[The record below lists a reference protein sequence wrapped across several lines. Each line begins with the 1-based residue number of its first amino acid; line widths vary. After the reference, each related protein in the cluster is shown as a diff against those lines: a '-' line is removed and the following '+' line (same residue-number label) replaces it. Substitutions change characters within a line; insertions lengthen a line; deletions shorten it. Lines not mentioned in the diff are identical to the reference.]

1 MLETEEEEKLRMPIE
16 MSLIE
21 ISNFDPELITH
32 LTIPALMKLLP
43 DFTSSTEITGATN
56 PVSYKLTL
64 KTIEKL
70 SAPPIIYQVTEE
82 KLLEKFFLIC
92 GHSNYAIDR
101 NLERRL
107 INMFIY

>member
-1 MLETEEEEKLRMPIE
+1 MPIE
-16 MSLIE
+16 MSIME

-43 DFTSSTEITGATN
+43 DFSSDTEIKSITD
-56 PVSYKLTL
+56 PVSYKVTL

-70 SAPPIIYQVTEE
+70 SAPPIIYQVTED

-92 GHSNYAIDR
+92 GHSN
-101 NLERRL
+101 
-107 INMFIY
+107 